1 MLVPITFIEI
11 IDRLAYYANA
21 RQPFHCLARHKS
33 MHRREHRHVICPLY
47 VAASSLVP
55 FARSIW
61 IDRCDVNL
69 SKSDFFFIPFD
80 FIFFFFPPLFFIVWG
95 YESQNLG
102 AYYVSSNCVIKRII
116 FNGNFFRYFFFFDNS
131 TIEISLIFCGNNNI

>member
-80 FIFFFFPPLFFIVWG
+80 FIFFFPPLFFIVSG

-116 FNGNFFRYFFFFDNS
+116 FNGNFFRYFFFFFDNS

>member
-21 RQPFHCLARHKS
+21 HQPFHCLARHKS

-47 VAASSLVP
+47 VAASSLDP
-55 FARSIW
+55 FTIDL
-61 IDRCDVNL
+61 DRCDVNL

-80 FIFFFFPPLFFIVWG
+80 FIFFSTFLFRSLRLCLEFVANWI
-95 YESQNLG
+95 L
-102 AYYVSSNCVIKRII
+102 SNGVIKRII
-116 FNGNFFRYFFFFDNS
+116 FNGNFFRYFFHNNMVFWV
-131 TIEISLIFCGNNNI
+131 IEISLSKYDI